1 MSALRE
7 KIIRALLE
15 NAYIALFE
23 FYRYCSNVAAGESS
37 NAEETAAA
45 IAIGNEYDGN
55 GARKSSIE
63 EWLSGYRANKIK
75 EYQQRGNN

>member
-37 NAEETAAA
+37 NAEETAALV
-45 IAIGNEYDGN
+45 AIGNDYDGN
-55 GARKSSIE
+55 GTRKSAVE
-63 EWLSGYRANKIK
+63 EWLSGYRSNKIK
-75 EYQQRGNN
+75 EYKQRGND

>member
-37 NAEETAAA
+37 NAEETAAS
-45 IAIGNEYDGN
+45 IAIGNEYEGN

-63 EWLSGYRANKIK
+63 EWLSGYRANKVK
-75 EYQQRGNN
+75 EYKQRGND

>member
-23 FYRYCSNVAAGESS
+23 FYRYCPGVAAGESAK
-37 NAEETAAA
+37 AEETAALV
-45 IAIGNEYDGN
+45 AIGNKYEGN
-55 GARKSSIE
+55 GLRKSAVE
-63 EWLSGYRANKIK
+63 KWLLGYRTNKMK
-75 EYQQRGNN
+75 EYQQRGND

>member
-23 FYRYCSNVAAGESS
+23 FYRYCPNVAAGESAK
-37 NAEETAAA
+37 AEEAAA
-45 IAIGNEYDGN
+45 VIAIGNDYEGN
-55 GARKSSIE
+55 GTRKSAVE
-63 EWLSGYRANKIK
+63 EWLLGYRANKIM
-75 EYQQRGNN
+75 EYKQRGND

>member
-23 FYRYCSNVAAGESS
+23 FYRYCSNIAACESAK
-37 NAEETAAA
+37 AEEAAA
-45 IAIGNEYDGN
+45 LVAIGNDYEGN
-55 GARKSSIE
+55 GTRKSAIE
-63 EWLSGYRANKIK
+63 EWLLGYRSNKIT
-75 EYQQRGNN
+75 EYKKRGND